1 MKEKIDL
8 CPDVHVYEEICE
20 GGGISDIVIV
30 IHEMYHSKAMEGTE
44 NDILFHD
51 DIASNKMFGSFSI
64 DNESN
69 EGFRLKFCSIK
80 ILQIQL

>member
-1 MKEKIDL
+1 MKEKIDI
-8 CPDVHVYEEICE
+8 CPDVHVYEEICR
-20 GGGISDIVIV
+20 GGGISDLSFMKCI
-30 IHEMYHSKAMEGTE
+30 SKAMEGTE
-44 NDILFHD
+44 DDVLFYNDIK
-51 DIASNKMFGSFSI
+51 SNKMSDSFSI